1 MSDLIK
7 GGVRQAIP
15 HESAS
20 LHVTGEAE
28 YVDDIPE
35 LPGTLIGYILKS
47 PKAHAKIKKIDKA
60 KAESVRGV
68 FAVID
73 SSDIP
78 GHNDI
83 APIIKGEPC
92 LAEGKVT
99 YVGEPVAAVFATDMH
114 TARYAAGLIDV
125 EYEDLEP
132 ILTIAEAF
140 EKESFLTDP
149 LIATYG
155 EPEEALKTAKHR
167 LKGELTIGGQDHMY
181 LETNVAYVLPKE
193 DNQYLVY
200 SSTQNPAEG
209 QRGVADV
216 LGLPFNAVKVENRRM
231 GGGFGGKESQC
242 TIIAAIAALGAYKT
256 RRPVKV
262 RLDRDDD
269 MIITGKRHHYVVTYD
284 IGFDDDGVISAMD
297 VDYKGGCG
305 NVIDMSLPVVQRTVC
320 HAENCYYIPNVVIRG
335 HLCKTNTVSNT
346 AMRGFGA
353 PQGMVGMEGIIEHI
367 AHYLKIDPRLVRRRN
382 FYGIEERN
390 VTPYHQTIEDN
401 IIEEL
406 FDRVESEGE
415 YDKRRAEI
423 IEYNKN
429 SPYVKRGIAL
439 SPLKFGI
446 SFNKVTLNQA
456 GAMVCVY
463 TDGSILINQGGTEM
477 GQGLMTKM
485 CQVAAET
492 FSVDLKNIRITATA
506 TDKIPNTSATA
517 ASTDSDM
524 NGMAVKN
531 AVDNVK
537 EILVKFASEHFD
549 VDPEEVVFEANH
561 VLIGKKEKMTFA
573 QFVELA
579 QMNRVQLFATG
590 FYKTPKI
597 HFDAKAMTGRPFLY
611 FCYGVCMAEVAVD
624 ILTGEAK
631 VLRADMV
638 YDAGK
643 SLNTAIDMGQVEGA
657 FVQGLGWALLED
669 LKWDGAGNLTTHSP
683 TTYKIPTGRDL
694 PKVFNV
700 ALLERENKEP
710 TIFNSKSSGEPP
722 FMLGIAVW
730 LAARDAVA
738 SIADYKL
745 RPNLDIPCTPER
757 TMKAIKDIKARM
769 AELSVETTEE

>member
-15 HESAS
+15 HESAH

-35 LPGTLIGYILKS
+35 LPGTLTAYILKS
-47 PKAHAKIKKIDKA
+47 PKAHAKIKKIDKS
-60 KAESVRGV
+60 KAEAVRGV
-68 FAVID
+68 HAVLD
-73 SSDIP
+73 ASDIP

-83 APIIKGEPC
+83 APIIRGEPC
-92 LAEGKVT
+92 LAPGEVN
-99 YVGEPVAAVFATDMH
+99 YVGEPVAAVFAEDMH
-114 TARYAAGLIDV
+114 TARYAAGLIEV
-125 EYEDLEP
+125 EYEDLP
-132 ILTIAEAF
+132 AILTIEEAF
-140 EKESFLTDP
+140 EKKSFLTDP

-155 EPEEALKTAKHR
+155 EPAEALKKAKHR
-167 LKGELTIGGQDHMY
+167 LKGEFTIGGQDHMY
-181 LETNVAYVLPKE
+181 LETQVAYVIPRE
-193 DNQYLVY
+193 DRQYMVY

-231 GGGFGGKESQC
+231 GGGFGGKESQS
-242 TIIAAIAALGAYKT
+242 TIIAAIAALGAWKT
-256 RRPVKV
+256 RRPVKL

-269 MIITGKRHHYVVTYD
+269 MIITGKRHHYIVTYD
-284 IGFDDDGVISAMD
+284 VGFDDEGVMSALD
-297 VDYKGGCG
+297 IDFKGGCG
-305 NVIDMSLPVVQRTVC
+305 SVIDMSLPVVQRTVC
-320 HAENCYYIPNVVIRG
+320 HGENCYFIPNVVIRG
-335 HLCKTNTVSNT
+335 HLCKTNTVPNT

-353 PQGMVGMEGIIEHI
+353 PQGMVGIEGVVEHI
-367 AHYLKIDPRLVRRRN
+367 AHYLKIDPRTVRRRN
-382 FYGIEERN
+382 FYGIEDRN
-390 VTPYHQTIEDN
+390 VTPYHQAIEDN
-401 IIEEL
+401 VIAEL
-406 FDRVESEGE
+406 FDRVEKDGE
-415 YDKRRAEI
+415 YDRRRAEI
-423 IEYNKN
+423 MEYNRN
-429 SPYVKRGIAL
+429 SPYVKRGLAM

-456 GAMVCVY
+456 GALVNVY

-485 CQVAAET
+485 TQVAAET
-492 FSVDLKNIRITATA
+492 FSVDIDKVRITATA

-531 AVDNVK
+531 AIDNIK
-537 EILVKFASEHFD
+537 AILVKFAAEHFS
-549 VDPEEVVFEANH
+549 VPEEEVVFEANQ
-561 VLIGKKEKMTFA
+561 VKIGKKQTMPFGE
-573 QFVELA
+573 FVALA
-579 QMNRVQLFATG
+579 QLNRIPLFAAG

-597 HFDAKAMTGRPFLY
+597 HFDAKSMTGRPFLY

-624 ILTGEAK
+624 ILTGESH

-643 SLNTAIDMGQVEGA
+643 SMNTAIDMGQVEGA

-669 LKWDGAGNLTTHSP
+669 LKWNKDGSLLTHSP
-683 TTYKIPTGRDL
+683 TTYKIPTSRDL

-700 ALLERENKEP
+700 ALLERENREE
-710 TIFNSKSSGEPP
+710 TIFHSKSSGEPP

-757 TMKAIKDIKARM
+757 TMKAIKDIRERM
-769 AELSVETTEE
+769 AKLPPETPQA